1 MTDARTPTAADY
13 IAPTLLPFL
22 LFASNF
28 LHPEIQELGAPF
40 FAVWAGL
47 GALCF
52 VAGWFVAVSFDW
64 PRSISV
70 VSTIVAVVAVLSAL
84 FVWLFS
90 EKFFGVFP
98 TISIVVVETLRVT
111 ALGGFALFGAAL
123 FEAFDSRKTL
133 AAVEETVR
141 VYERNVTDA
150 RREAELTIREAKSR
164 AKEIEAELKQTTAEL
179 ERRKSRLEQ
188 DLRELVLSEIDFIK
202 RHEKETHTNL

>member
-1 MTDARTPTAADY
+1 M
-13 IAPTLLPFL
+13 
-22 LFASNF
+22 
-28 LHPEIQELGAPF
+28 G
-40 FAVWAGL
+40 GL
-47 GALCF
+47 GRVVFCGGMVRRRL
-52 VAGWFVAVSFDW
+52 VRW

-111 ALGGFALFGAAL
+111 ALGGFALFGTAL